1 MLSLAW
7 AEMPPDDATP
17 PANPAEFH
25 AQEWQRIRAGLKAY
39 AEFPLTSTETDYDV
53 LYYDLTV
60 DVRNYSAHTILGRL
74 DLTARSVV
82 EDLDELVLDLCS
94 QLTVDSAIVGGEPRL
109 VTRDGHQLTIELDRV
124 YGETEIVNA
133 TIYYHGVPCNTNLF
147 PSFIWYNRPVASNII
162 PTIATLSEPY
172 GARDWWPCK
181 NDPYDKADSMRISII
196 VADTLTATSN
206 GVLEALTPI
215 EPTSQMFT
223 WFERHPIASYLV
235 SLNATNFASFGDWYV
250 ALNGDSMPI
259 THYVY
264 PERYWPAVASWDSLP
279 AMMQFCANLWGEYP
293 FVDEKYGHTMFN
305 VLGGMEHQ
313 CNTSYG
319 RGLTNGQHTY
329 DYVVLHE
336 LAHQWFGDAVTLA
349 TWPDIWLNE
358 GFASYSEALWVE
370 RQGGSPALQSYML
383 NPSQDGVTDPSG
395 PVYDPAELFN
405 SNTVYNKGA
414 WILHILRGVVRNDSL
429 FFGFMREY
437 YNRHRYASATTEA
450 MLSDASEILGFD
462 VAPYL
467 HAYLY
472 RTNRPD
478 YRVSFGSGN
487 VDGVLRTAV
496 RIHQVQTDPD
506 TTFQTRL
513 DLRFGSPGN
522 TLVSVINAERRQRF
536 FFDLGWTPGSLT
548 VDPDN
553 WVLKN
558 VEMEPLAP
566 TVLNTEVADG
576 LASFAYNDSLVAIGG
591 TTPYSWTVV
600 SGTLPPGMALNPAG
614 ILIGTTYSVGS
625 FPFSARVSDAV
636 GDADTANFVLNMQT
650 PLTPPQQVSV
660 YRTGATSIT
669 LRWRRVMYAD
679 SYYVYRATSGDLSD
693 AEHIRTTSNN
703 KMQDDIPPGEPNA
716 IIRRFYYIVAVRNA
730 PQ

>member
-1 MLSLAW
+1 
-7 AEMPPDDATP
+7 MPPDDATP

-25 AQEWQRIRAGLKAY
+25 AQEWQRVRAGLDAFV
-39 AEFPLTSTETDYDV
+39 ERPLTSTEADYDV

-60 DVRNYSAHTILGRL
+60 DVRNYSAHTIIGQVN
-74 DLTARSVV
+74 LTARSLVS
-82 EDLDELVLDLCS
+82 DLDELVLDLCAD
-94 QLTVDSAIVGGEPRL
+94 LVVDSAVVSGEPRL
-109 VTRDGHQLTIELDRV
+109 VTRDDDQLTVELDRV
-124 YGETEIVNA
+124 YVESEVVFA
-133 TIYYHGVPCNTNLF
+133 AIYYHGVPCNTSLF
-147 PSFIWYNRPVASNII
+147 PSFLWYNRPVASNIV

-181 NDPYDKADSMRISII
+181 DSPSDKADSVRISII

-206 GVLEALTPI
+206 GVLETVTPVPPASKAFI
-215 EPTSQMFT
+215 
-223 WFERHPIASYLV
+223 WFERHPIATYLV

-264 PERYWPAVASWDSLP
+264 PERYWPSLASWDSLP
-279 AMMQFCANLWGEYP
+279 AMMEFCADLWGEYP

-313 CNTSYG
+313 CNTSFG
-319 RGLTNGQHTY
+319 RGITDGQHTY
-329 DYVVLHE
+329 DYIVLHE

-349 TWPDIWLNE
+349 TWPDVWLNE
-358 GFASYSEALWVE
+358 GFASYSEALWME
-370 RQGGSPALQSYML
+370 RQGGSAALQSYML
-383 NPSQDGVTDPSG
+383 SPSENGVVDPSG
-395 PVYDPAELFN
+395 PVYDPEELFN

-414 WILHILRGVVRNDSL
+414 WILHILRGVVRDDSL

-437 YNRHRYASATTEA
+437 YSRHRYATATTDDL
-450 MLSDASEILGFD
+450 LSDASEVFGFN
-462 VAPYL
+462 VALYL

-487 VDGVLRTAV
+487 VDGEPRTAV
-496 RIHQVQTDPD
+496 RIRQVQTDPD

-522 TLVSVINAERRQRF
+522 TLVSVINAERRQRY
-536 FFDLGWTPGSLT
+536 FFDLGWSPGSLT

-558 VEMEPLAP
+558 VDLEPLAP
-566 TVLNTEVADG
+566 TIMDTHVADG
-576 LASFAYNDSLVAIGG
+576 LASFPYNDSLVAIGG
-591 TTPYSWTVV
+591 TSPYAWTVV
-600 SGTLPPGMALNPAG
+600 NGTLPPGLALNPDG
-614 ILIGTTYSVGS
+614 YLIGTTYSVGS
-625 FPFSARVSDAV
+625 FPFSVRVSDV
-636 GDADTANFVLNMQT
+636 MGDADTASFVLNMQT
-650 PLTPPQQVSV
+650 PLTPPQEVTV
-660 YRTGATSIT
+660 YRTGPNLIT

-679 SYYVYRATSGDLSD
+679 SYYVYCAANGDFSD
-693 AEHIRTTSNN
+693 AQHIRTTIDN
-703 KMQDDIPPGEPNA
+703 KVLDDIPPGEPGT
-716 IIRRFYYIVAVRNA
+716 IVRRFYYVVATRNA